1 MNNNLIVWINLIK
14 NVPLVGKTR
23 KKIIRIKKPIEKS
36 IYVGLSPEVERP
48 NNKLKE
54 NLDWRD

>member
-1 MNNNLIVWINLIK
+1 MHNNLIVWINLIK

-23 KKIIRIKKPIEKS
+23 KKIRIKKPIEKS

-54 NLDWRD
+54 HFRLT

>member
-1 MNNNLIVWINLIK
+1 MHNNLIVWINLIK

-23 KKIIRIKKPIEKS
+23 KKIIRIKKPIKKS

-54 NLDWRD
+54 NFRLT

>member
-1 MNNNLIVWINLIK
+1 MHNNLIVWINLIK

-23 KKIIRIKKPIEKS
+23 KKIIRIKKPIKKS

-54 NLDWRD
+54 HFRLT